1 MSDELDN
8 PQPSFSAARKLSAG
22 VGVLSAVVALLAI
35 VVMINFLSARH
46 FHRWV
51 LSEDRVTSLA
61 PLTHQVLG
69 ALTNEL
75 QVTVFFDPDE
85 VLYSHI
91 LQLLRQYENAS
102 PRVKVTVV
110 NYLTEPARAEEVKA
124 RCKLGP
130 NTKDVVIFSFA
141 GNHRVVRQT
150 ELSEYD
156 TSQLLAGKSESVKRK
171 SFTGESFFTA
181 AILGLVEARRPRA
194 YYLTGHSEHDPTTA
208 TTQTGY
214 GKLTML
220 MQANNMDTQIVG
232 LGGTNEVPADCNL
245 LILAGPRSPVTQ
257 TEVERLNRYLN
268 RGGRVLFLPPPAW
281 RNCCACG
288 AWSWATTW

>member
-130 NTKDVVIFSFA
+130 NTPRMWSSS
-141 GNHRVVRQT
+141 R
-150 ELSEYD
+150 
-156 TSQLLAGKSESVKRK
+156 SQA
-171 SFTGESFFTA
+171 
-181 AILGLVEARRPRA
+181 
-194 YYLTGHSEHDPTTA
+194 TTA
-208 TTQTGY
+208 SSGRRSFR
-214 GKLTML
+214 
-220 MQANNMDTQIVG
+220 NMT
-232 LGGTNEVPADCNL
+232 PA
-245 LILAGPRSPVTQ
+245 SS
-257 TEVERLNRYLN
+257 
-268 RGGRVLFLPPPAW
+268 W
-281 RNCCACG
+281 RAK
-288 AWSWATTW
+288 AKA